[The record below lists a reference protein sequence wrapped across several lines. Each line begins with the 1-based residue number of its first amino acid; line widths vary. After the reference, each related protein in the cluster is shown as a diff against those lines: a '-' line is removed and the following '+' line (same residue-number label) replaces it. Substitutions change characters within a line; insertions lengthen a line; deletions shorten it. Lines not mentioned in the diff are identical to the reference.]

1 MDKSGPDAAVTKA
14 QGIVSVALLAC
25 WVMVSTV
32 VLVNLLIAMFS
43 DTYRTIKDNQ
53 VRVI

>member
-1 MDKSGPDAAVTKA
+1 MISKA
-14 QGIVSVALLAC
+14 QGIVSVALLVM
-25 WVMVSTV
+25 WVMISTV

-53 VRVI
+53 VSNSAV